1 MGYVTPE
8 QITQAK
14 EIDLLTYLQRYDPN
28 QLVHVGGSTYC
39 TREHDSLKISNGKW
53 NWFSRRIGGKTA
65 LDYLIKVQGFSFT
78 QAVEAL
84 VGQNFSPLPHV
95 SQAKPKEQ
103 EPKELL
109 LTQASQCP
117 THAVS
122 YLHGRGIDYD
132 VIDYCI
138 QTGRL
143 YESQPHHN
151 VVFLGHDLKGHPRY
165 AALRGIMGDFKGE
178 ATGSDKRYSFCI
190 AENPNTSSVHLFE
203 SAIDLLS
210 YATLLK
216 MKGRDWRQDALL
228 SLAGVFKR
236 KQKQK
241 REGVVPL
248 ALSQYLQDHPG
259 TDTIYLHLDNDEVGR
274 EAAAGIMEGLGNKY
288 TVLDRPPPYGKDV
301 NDLLQRKLG
310 LTQRKEERSR

>member
-53 NWFSRRIGGKTA
+53 NWFSRGVGGKTA

-84 VGQNFSPLPHV
+84 VGQNFPPLPHV

-103 EPKELL
+103 EPKKLL
-109 LTQASQCP
+109 LPQANRCA

-132 VIDYCI
+132 LIDYCI

-143 YESQPHHN
+143 YEGQPYHN
-151 VVFLGHDLKGHPRY
+151 VVFVGRDLKGQPRY
-165 AALRGIMGDFKGE
+165 AALRGTVGDFKGE
-178 ATGSDKRYSFCI
+178 TTGSDKRYSFSI
-190 AENPNTSSVHLFE
+190 TENASVNSVHLFE

-216 MKGRDWRQDALL
+216 MQGRNWRQDALL

-236 KQKQK
+236 K

-259 TDTIYLHLDNDEVGR
+259 TNTLYLHLDNDEVGR
-274 EAAAGIMEGLGNKY
+274 EAAAGIMDGLAGKY
-288 TVLDRPPPYGKDV
+288 TIYNKPPPYGKDV
-301 NDLLQRKLG
+301 NDLLQRKLE

>member
-14 EIDLLTYLQRYDPN
+14 ELDLLTYLQQYDPHA
-28 QLVHVGGSTYC
+28 LVHVSGNTYC

-53 NWFSRRIGGKTA
+53 NWFSRGIGGKTA

-84 VGQNFSPLPHV
+84 AGQNFSPLPRAP
-95 SQAKPKEQ
+95 QAQPKKQ
-103 EPKELL
+103 ELRVLSLPKSSRC
-109 LTQASQCP
+109 A
-117 THAVS
+117 THMVS

-143 YESQPHHN
+143 YESLPYHN
-151 VVFLGHDLKGHPRY
+151 CVFVGRDLKGQPRY
-165 AALRGIMGDFKGE
+165 AALRGIVGDFKGE
-178 ATGSDKRYSFCI
+178 APGSDKRYSFCI
-190 AENPNTSSVHLFE
+190 TENPSSNSVHLFE

-228 SLAGVFKR
+228 SLAGVFK
-236 KQKQK
+236 QKK
-241 REGVVPL
+241 EFVIPL
-248 ALSQYLQDHPG
+248 ALNQYLQDHPG
-259 TDTIYLHLDNDEVGR
+259 IKTLYLHLDNDEVGR
-274 EAAAGIMEGLGNKY
+274 EAAAGIMEGLGDKY

-310 LTQRKEERSR
+310 LTQRKEEWSR

>member
-14 EIDLLTYLQRYDPN
+14 ELDLLTYLQRYNPHE
-28 QLVHVGGSTYC
+28 LVHVSGNTYC

-53 NWFSRRIGGKTA
+53 NWFSRGIGGKTA

-84 VGQNFSPLPHV
+84 AGQNFSPLPHV
-95 SQAKPKEQ
+95 PQAKPKER
-103 EPKELL
+103 EPRNLL
-109 LTQASQCP
+109 LPQASRCA

-132 VIDYCI
+132 PIDYCI

-143 YESQPHHN
+143 YESQKYHN
-151 VVFLGHDLKGHPRY
+151 VVFVGRDLKGQPRY
-165 AALRGIMGDFKGE
+165 AALRGTVGDFKGE

-190 AENPNTSSVHLFE
+190 AENPSANSVHLFE

-228 SLAGVFKR
+228 SLAGVFK
-236 KQKQK
+236 QKK
-241 REGVVPL
+241 EFVIPL
-248 ALSQYLQDHPG
+248 ALSQYLKDHPG
-259 TDTIYLHLDNDEVGR
+259 TNTLYLHLDNDKVGR
-274 EAAAGIMEGLGNKY
+274 EAAVGIMEGLGDKY

-301 NDLLQRKLG
+301 NDLLQRMGYVL
-310 LTQRKEERSR
+310 RRSTATT